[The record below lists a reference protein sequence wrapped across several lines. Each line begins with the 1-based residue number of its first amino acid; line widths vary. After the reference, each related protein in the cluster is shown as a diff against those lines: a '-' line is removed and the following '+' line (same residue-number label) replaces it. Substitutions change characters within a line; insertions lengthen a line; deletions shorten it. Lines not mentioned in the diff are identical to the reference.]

1 MVKKLSGD
9 ACIRREII
17 IDGISAP
24 VMVEMTRTGIRL
36 SVKGTKKWIT
46 VRWPQVISASRTSTS
61 VPSYLMDRP
70 MEFLLWQARNYKI
83 KGRTLDLE
91 PGNSQ
96 PQKQKLQLEMW
107 TD

>member
-1 MVKKLSGD
+1 MAKKLSGD
-9 ACIRREII
+9 ACVRREII
-17 IDGISAP
+17 IDGIPAP

-46 VRWPQVISASRTSTS
+46 VRWPQVISASRTSAS

-83 KGRTLDLE
+83 KGRALDLE
-91 PGNSQ
+91 PDKSQ
-96 PQKQKLQLEMW
+96 PEKHNIQMEMW